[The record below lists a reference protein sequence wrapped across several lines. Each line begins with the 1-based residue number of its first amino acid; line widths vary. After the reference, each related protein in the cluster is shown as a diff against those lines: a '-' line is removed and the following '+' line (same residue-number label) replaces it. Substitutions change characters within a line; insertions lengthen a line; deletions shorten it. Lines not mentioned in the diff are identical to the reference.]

1 MMNRKTTKTKS
12 DHPEIGNGNDGDG
25 DGDSG
30 DIDNNDDGADD
41 DDGSTLQSL
50 AVIAWASVNSA
61 RIPTWVV
68 IIIMII
74 NIMSMI

>member
-1 MMNRKTTKTKS
+1 MINRKTTKTKS
-12 DHPEIGNGNDGDG
+12 DHPEIGNGNDG

-61 RIPTWVV
+61 RIPIWVV

-74 NIMSMI
+74 NIMSII

>member
-25 DGDSG
+25 D

-74 NIMSMI
+74 NIMSII

>member
-12 DHPEIGNGNDGDG
+12 DHPEIGNGNDGG
-25 DGDSG
+25 G